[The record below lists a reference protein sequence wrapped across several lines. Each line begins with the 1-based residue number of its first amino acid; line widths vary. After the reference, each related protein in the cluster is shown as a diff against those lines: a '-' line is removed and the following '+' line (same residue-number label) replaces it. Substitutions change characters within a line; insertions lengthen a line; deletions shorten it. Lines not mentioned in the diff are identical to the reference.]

1 MGNIDGKS
9 LFGLLSRIE
18 SIKAEISALES
29 ELKSLVPSSDL
40 DEDFGTQTSE
50 PIDITI
56 PDIDMGIGLD
66 APVLSVPAMAGE
78 EADLKE
84 EAVAVAEDIQEASAA
99 EPEVQDI
106 PEVTE
111 AEVPAVEDIPEAE
124 DAALPAMEDIPEEP
138 ETTAE
143 VEDIPAETGA
153 EPVAEDMPAEIS
165 ATAEV
170 EDIPAETG
178 AEPVTKDMT
187 AEISATAEVE
197 DIPAET
203 DSEPVEVA
211 PVREMAEPTEGT
223 AQAEKTAP
231 AAETEEDDLPFF
243 DDVPAKPARPV
254 KKKTSSE
261 SGRKAIVDS
270 ITADAAVMDVMA
282 EQQAWRTDRAGSPVK
297 NVISAISLNDRV
309 LLINILFKED
319 PLLFQDTIAAF
330 NSMSGFEEAVTYVK
344 QHFPEW
350 DLNSDPVYR
359 LMMAVRRKFS

>member
-29 ELKSLVPSSDL
+29 ELKSIVPSSDL

-66 APVLSVPAMAGE
+66 TPALSVPAMDGE

-84 EAVAVAEDIQEASAA
+84 EAAAAAEDIQAVTAA

-106 PEVTE
+106 PEAAE

-124 DAALPAMEDIPEEP
+124 DAELPAMEDIPEEP
-138 ETTAE
+138 EATAE
-143 VEDIPAETGA
+143 VEDIPAKTGA

-178 AEPVTKDMT
+178 A
-187 AEISATAEVE
+187 
-197 DIPAET
+197 
-203 DSEPVEVA
+203 EPVEVA

-243 DDVPAKPARPV
+243 DDVPTKPARPV

>member
-124 DAALPAMEDIPEEP
+124 DAALPAMKDIPEEP

-178 AEPVTKDMT
+178 AEP
-187 AEISATAEVE
+187 AEV
-197 DIPAET
+197 T
-203 DSEPVEVA
+203 

>member
-18 SIKAEISALES
+18 RIKAEISALES

-84 EAVAVAEDIQEASAA
+84 ETAAAAEDIQEASAA

-178 AEPVTKDMT
+178 AEPV
-187 AEISATAEVE
+187 
-197 DIPAET
+197 
-203 DSEPVEVA
+203 EVA

-223 AQAEKTAP
+223 AQEEITAP

-261 SGRKAIVDS
+261 SGRKAIVGS

>member
-84 EAVAVAEDIQEASAA
+84 ETAAAAEDIQEASAA

-111 AEVPAVEDIPEAE
+111 AKGF
-124 DAALPAMEDIPEEP
+124 PAMEDIPEEP
-138 ETTAE
+138 E
-143 VEDIPAETGA
+143 
-153 EPVAEDMPAEIS
+153 

-178 AEPVTKDMT
+178 A
-187 AEISATAEVE
+187 
-197 DIPAET
+197 
-203 DSEPVEVA
+203 EPVEVA

-350 DLNSDPVYR
+350 NLNSDPVYR

>member
-84 EAVAVAEDIQEASAA
+84 EAAAVAEDIQEASAA

-124 DAALPAMEDIPEEP
+124 DAGLPAMEDIPEEP

-165 ATAEV
+165 ATAAV

-178 AEPVTKDMT
+178 A
-187 AEISATAEVE
+187 
-197 DIPAET
+197 
-203 DSEPVEVA
+203 EPVEVA

>member
-66 APVLSVPAMAGE
+66 APVLSVPAMDGE

-84 EAVAVAEDIQEASAA
+84 EAVAAAEDIQEASAA

-111 AEVPAVEDIPEAE
+111 AEGFPAMEDIPEAE
-124 DAALPAMEDIPEEP
+124 DAGLPAMEDIPEEP
-138 ETTAE
+138 EATAE

-165 ATAEV
+165 ATAAV

-178 AEPVTKDMT
+178 A
-187 AEISATAEVE
+187 
-197 DIPAET
+197 
-203 DSEPVEVA
+203 EPVEVA

>member
-18 SIKAEISALES
+18 NIKAEISALES

-84 EAVAVAEDIQEASAA
+84 EAAAVAEDIQEASAA

-124 DAALPAMEDIPEEP
+124 DAGLPAMEDIPEEP
-138 ETTAE
+138 EATAE

-170 EDIPAETG
+170 EDITAETG
-178 AEPVTKDMT
+178 A
-187 AEISATAEVE
+187 
-197 DIPAET
+197 
-203 DSEPVEVA
+203 EPVEVA

-243 DDVPAKPARPV
+243 DEVPARPV

>member
-124 DAALPAMEDIPEEP
+124 DAGLPAMEDIPEEP

-178 AEPVTKDMT
+178 A
-187 AEISATAEVE
+187 
-197 DIPAET
+197 
-203 DSEPVEVA
+203 EPVEVA

>member
-84 EAVAVAEDIQEASAA
+84 ETAAAAEDIQEASAA

-111 AEVPAVEDIPEAE
+111 AEVPAVEDIPETE

-153 EPVAEDMPAEIS
+153 
-165 ATAEV
+165 
-170 EDIPAETG
+170 
-178 AEPVTKDMT
+178 
-187 AEISATAEVE
+187 
-197 DIPAET
+197 
-203 DSEPVEVA
+203 EPVEVA

-243 DDVPAKPARPV
+243 DDVPAKPAWPV

>member
-84 EAVAVAEDIQEASAA
+84 EAAAVAEDIQEASAA

-153 EPVAEDMPAEIS
+153 EPVAEDMP
-165 ATAEV
+165 
-170 EDIPAETG
+170 
-178 AEPVTKDMT
+178 

>member
-111 AEVPAVEDIPEAE
+111 AKGF
-124 DAALPAMEDIPEEP
+124 PAMEDIPEEP
-138 ETTAE
+138 E
-143 VEDIPAETGA
+143 
-153 EPVAEDMPAEIS
+153 

-178 AEPVTKDMT
+178 A
-187 AEISATAEVE
+187 
-197 DIPAET
+197 
-203 DSEPVEVA
+203 EPVEVA

-282 EQQAWRTDRAGSPVK
+282 EQQAWRTDRASSPVK

>member
-84 EAVAVAEDIQEASAA
+84 EAVAAAEDIQEASAA

-111 AEVPAVEDIPEAE
+111 AEVPAVEDIPETE

-165 ATAEV
+165 ATAAV

-178 AEPVTKDMT
+178 AEPVE
-187 AEISATAEVE
+187 A
-197 DIPAET
+197 
-203 DSEPVEVA
+203 A

-223 AQAEKTAP
+223 AEAEETAP

>member
-84 EAVAVAEDIQEASAA
+84 EAVAAAEDIQAVAAA
-99 EPEVQDI
+99 EPVVQDI

-138 ETTAE
+138 E
-143 VEDIPAETGA
+143 
-153 EPVAEDMPAEIS
+153 
-165 ATAEV
+165 
-170 EDIPAETG
+170 
-178 AEPVTKDMT
+178 
-187 AEISATAEVE
+187 ATAEVE

>member
-84 EAVAVAEDIQEASAA
+84 EAVAAAEDIQEASAA

-153 EPVAEDMPAEIS
+153 EPVAEDMP
-165 ATAEV
+165 
-170 EDIPAETG
+170 
-178 AEPVTKDMT
+178 

>member
-124 DAALPAMEDIPEEP
+124 DAGLPAMEDIPEEP

-178 AEPVTKDMT
+178 AEP
-187 AEISATAEVE
+187 AEV
-197 DIPAET
+197 T
-203 DSEPVEVA
+203 

>member
-18 SIKAEISALES
+18 NIKAEISALES

-66 APVLSVPAMAGE
+66 APALSVPAMDGE

-84 EAVAVAEDIQEASAA
+84 EAAAVAEDIQEASAA

-111 AEVPAVEDIPEAE
+111 AEGFTAMEDIPEAE
-124 DAALPAMEDIPEEP
+124 DAGLPAMEDIPEEP
-138 ETTAE
+138 E
-143 VEDIPAETGA
+143 
-153 EPVAEDMPAEIS
+153 

-170 EDIPAETG
+170 EDIPE
-178 AEPVTKDMT
+178 
-187 AEISATAEVE
+187 
-197 DIPAET
+197 ET

>member
-138 ETTAE
+138 E
-143 VEDIPAETGA
+143 
-153 EPVAEDMPAEIS
+153 

-178 AEPVTKDMT
+178 A
-187 AEISATAEVE
+187 
-197 DIPAET
+197 
-203 DSEPVEVA
+203 EPVEVA

>member
-111 AEVPAVEDIPEAE
+111 AE
-124 DAALPAMEDIPEEP
+124 ALPAMEDIPEEP

-178 AEPVTKDMT
+178 A
-187 AEISATAEVE
+187 
-197 DIPAET
+197 
-203 DSEPVEVA
+203 EPVEVA

>member
-66 APVLSVPAMAGE
+66 APALSVPAMDGE

-84 EAVAVAEDIQEASAA
+84 EAAAVAEDIQEASAA

-111 AEVPAVEDIPEAE
+111 AEGFPAMEDIPEAE
-124 DAALPAMEDIPEEP
+124 DAGLPAMEDIPEEP
-138 ETTAE
+138 ESTAE

-178 AEPVTKDMT
+178 AEPV
-187 AEISATAEVE
+187 
-197 DIPAET
+197 
-203 DSEPVEVA
+203 EVA

-243 DDVPAKPARPV
+243 DEVPARPV

>member
-84 EAVAVAEDIQEASAA
+84 EAVAAAEDIQEASAA

-138 ETTAE
+138 E
-143 VEDIPAETGA
+143 
-153 EPVAEDMPAEIS
+153 

-178 AEPVTKDMT
+178 A
-187 AEISATAEVE
+187 
-197 DIPAET
+197 
-203 DSEPVEVA
+203 EPVEVA

>member
-1 MGNIDGKS
+1 
-9 LFGLLSRIE
+9 
-18 SIKAEISALES
+18 
-29 ELKSLVPSSDL
+29 
-40 DEDFGTQTSE
+40 
-50 PIDITI
+50 
-56 PDIDMGIGLD
+56 
-66 APVLSVPAMAGE
+66 
-78 EADLKE
+78 
-84 EAVAVAEDIQEASAA
+84 
-99 EPEVQDI
+99 
-106 PEVTE
+106 
-111 AEVPAVEDIPEAE
+111 
-124 DAALPAMEDIPEEP
+124 MEDIPEEP
-138 ETTAE
+138 EATAE

-178 AEPVTKDMT
+178 AEPV
-187 AEISATAEVE
+187 
-197 DIPAET
+197 
-203 DSEPVEVA
+203 EVA

-243 DDVPAKPARPV
+243 DEVPARPV

>member
-84 EAVAVAEDIQEASAA
+84 ETAAAAEDIQEASAA

-138 ETTAE
+138 E
-143 VEDIPAETGA
+143 
-153 EPVAEDMPAEIS
+153 

-178 AEPVTKDMT
+178 AEPVTEDMP

-197 DIPAET
+197 NIPAET

>member
-66 APVLSVPAMAGE
+66 APALSVPAMDGE

-84 EAVAVAEDIQEASAA
+84 EAAAVAEDIQEASAT

-111 AEVPAVEDIPEAE
+111 AEGFPAMEDIPAKEDIPEAE

-138 ETTAE
+138 EATAE
-143 VEDIPAETGA
+143 VEDIPAETGT

-165 ATAEV
+165 ATAAV

-178 AEPVTKDMT
+178 A
-187 AEISATAEVE
+187 
-197 DIPAET
+197 
-203 DSEPVEVA
+203 EPVEVA

>member
-84 EAVAVAEDIQEASAA
+84 EAVAAAEDIQAVAAA
-99 EPEVQDI
+99 EPVVQDI

-138 ETTAE
+138 E
-143 VEDIPAETGA
+143 
-153 EPVAEDMPAEIS
+153 

-178 AEPVTKDMT
+178 A
-187 AEISATAEVE
+187 
-197 DIPAET
+197 
-203 DSEPVEVA
+203 EPVEVA

>member
-111 AEVPAVEDIPEAE
+111 AKGF
-124 DAALPAMEDIPEEP
+124 PAMEDIPEEP

-178 AEPVTKDMT
+178 A
-187 AEISATAEVE
+187 
-197 DIPAET
+197 
-203 DSEPVEVA
+203 EPVEVA

>member
-84 EAVAVAEDIQEASAA
+84 ETAAAAEDIQEASAA

-111 AEVPAVEDIPEAE
+111 AKGF
-124 DAALPAMEDIPEEP
+124 PAMEDIPEEP
-138 ETTAE
+138 E
-143 VEDIPAETGA
+143 
-153 EPVAEDMPAEIS
+153 

-178 AEPVTKDMT
+178 A
-187 AEISATAEVE
+187 
-197 DIPAET
+197 
-203 DSEPVEVA
+203 EPVEVA

>member
-56 PDIDMGIGLD
+56 PEIDMGIGLD

-84 EAVAVAEDIQEASAA
+84 EAVAAAEDIQEASAA

-124 DAALPAMEDIPEEP
+124 DAALPAMEDIPEES

-178 AEPVTKDMT
+178 A
-187 AEISATAEVE
+187 
-197 DIPAET
+197 
-203 DSEPVEVA
+203 EPVEVA

>member
-111 AEVPAVEDIPEAE
+111 AE
-124 DAALPAMEDIPEEP
+124 LPALEDIPEEP

-153 EPVAEDMPAEIS
+153 EPVAEDMP
-165 ATAEV
+165 
-170 EDIPAETG
+170 
-178 AEPVTKDMT
+178 

>member
-66 APVLSVPAMAGE
+66 APALSVPAMDGE

-84 EAVAVAEDIQEASAA
+84 EAAAVAEDIQEASAA

-106 PEVTE
+106 PEVAE
-111 AEVPAVEDIPEAE
+111 AEGF
-124 DAALPAMEDIPEEP
+124 PAMEDIPEEP
-138 ETTAE
+138 EATAE

-178 AEPVTKDMT
+178 A
-187 AEISATAEVE
+187 
-197 DIPAET
+197 
-203 DSEPVEVA
+203 EPVEVA

>member
-165 ATAEV
+165 ATAAV

-178 AEPVTKDMT
+178 A
-187 AEISATAEVE
+187 
-197 DIPAET
+197 
-203 DSEPVEVA
+203 EPVEVA
-211 PVREMAEPTEGT
+211 PVREMAEPPAGT

-282 EQQAWRTDRAGSPVK
+282 EKQAWRTDRAGSPVK

>member
-29 ELKSLVPSSDL
+29 ELKSIVPSSDL

-66 APVLSVPAMAGE
+66 APALSVPAMDGE

-84 EAVAVAEDIQEASAA
+84 EAAAVAEDIQEASAA

-111 AEVPAVEDIPEAE
+111 AEGF
-124 DAALPAMEDIPEEP
+124 PAMEDIPEEP
-138 ETTAE
+138 E
-143 VEDIPAETGA
+143 
-153 EPVAEDMPAEIS
+153 
-165 ATAEV
+165 
-170 EDIPAETG
+170 
-178 AEPVTKDMT
+178 
-187 AEISATAEVE
+187 ATAEVE

-243 DDVPAKPARPV
+243 DEVPARPV

>member
-56 PDIDMGIGLD
+56 PEIDMGIGLD

-84 EAVAVAEDIQEASAA
+84 EAVAAAEDIQAVAAA
-99 EPEVQDI
+99 EPVVQDI

-138 ETTAE
+138 E
-143 VEDIPAETGA
+143 
-153 EPVAEDMPAEIS
+153 

-178 AEPVTKDMT
+178 AEPVTEDMP

>member
-165 ATAEV
+165 ATAAV

-178 AEPVTKDMT
+178 A
-187 AEISATAEVE
+187 
-197 DIPAET
+197 
-203 DSEPVEVA
+203 EPVEVA

>member
-84 EAVAVAEDIQEASAA
+84 EAAAVAEDIQEASAA

-111 AEVPAVEDIPEAE
+111 AEGFPAMEDIPEAE

-178 AEPVTKDMT
+178 AEP
-187 AEISATAEVE
+187 AEV
-197 DIPAET
+197 T
-203 DSEPVEVA
+203 

>member
-66 APVLSVPAMAGE
+66 APALSVPAMDGE

-84 EAVAVAEDIQEASAA
+84 EAVAAAEDIQEASAA

-111 AEVPAVEDIPEAE
+111 AEGF
-124 DAALPAMEDIPEEP
+124 PAMEDIPEEP

-178 AEPVTKDMT
+178 AEPV
-187 AEISATAEVE
+187 
-197 DIPAET
+197 
-203 DSEPVEVA
+203 EVA

-243 DDVPAKPARPV
+243 DEVPARPV

>member
-1 MGNIDGKS
+1 
-9 LFGLLSRIE
+9 
-18 SIKAEISALES
+18 
-29 ELKSLVPSSDL
+29 
-40 DEDFGTQTSE
+40 
-50 PIDITI
+50 
-56 PDIDMGIGLD
+56 
-66 APVLSVPAMAGE
+66 
-78 EADLKE
+78 
-84 EAVAVAEDIQEASAA
+84 
-99 EPEVQDI
+99 
-106 PEVTE
+106 
-111 AEVPAVEDIPEAE
+111 
-124 DAALPAMEDIPEEP
+124 
-138 ETTAE
+138 
-143 VEDIPAETGA
+143 
-153 EPVAEDMPAEIS
+153 MP
-165 ATAEV
+165 
-170 EDIPAETG
+170 
-178 AEPVTKDMT
+178 

-243 DDVPAKPARPV
+243 DEVPARPV

>member
-84 EAVAVAEDIQEASAA
+84 EAVAAAEDIQAVAAA
-99 EPEVQDI
+99 EPVVQDI

-170 EDIPAETG
+170 
-178 AEPVTKDMT
+178 
-187 AEISATAEVE
+187 
-197 DIPAET
+197 
-203 DSEPVEVA
+203 
-211 PVREMAEPTEGT
+211 
-223 AQAEKTAP
+223 
-231 AAETEEDDLPFF
+231 
-243 DDVPAKPARPV
+243 
-254 KKKTSSE
+254 
-261 SGRKAIVDS
+261 
-270 ITADAAVMDVMA
+270 
-282 EQQAWRTDRAGSPVK
+282 
-297 NVISAISLNDRV
+297 
-309 LLINILFKED
+309 
-319 PLLFQDTIAAF
+319 
-330 NSMSGFEEAVTYVK
+330 
-344 QHFPEW
+344 
-350 DLNSDPVYR
+350 
-359 LMMAVRRKFS
+359 

>member
-84 EAVAVAEDIQEASAA
+84 EAVAAAEDIQEASAA

-124 DAALPAMEDIPEEP
+124 DAGLPAMEDIPEEP

-153 EPVAEDMPAEIS
+153 EPVTEDMP
-165 ATAEV
+165 
-170 EDIPAETG
+170 
-178 AEPVTKDMT
+178 

>member
-66 APVLSVPAMAGE
+66 APALSVPAMDGE

-84 EAVAVAEDIQEASAA
+84 EAAAVAEDIQEASAA

-111 AEVPAVEDIPEAE
+111 AEGF
-124 DAALPAMEDIPEEP
+124 PAMEDIPEEP
-138 ETTAE
+138 AASAE

-178 AEPVTKDMT
+178 A
-187 AEISATAEVE
+187 
-197 DIPAET
+197 
-203 DSEPVEVA
+203 EPVEVA

-243 DDVPAKPARPV
+243 DDVPANPARPV

>member
-84 EAVAVAEDIQEASAA
+84 EAAAVAEDIQEASAA

-138 ETTAE
+138 EATAE

-178 AEPVTKDMT
+178 AEP
-187 AEISATAEVE
+187 AEV
-197 DIPAET
+197 T
-203 DSEPVEVA
+203 